1 MGAALMARALG
12 ASRHR
17 PRPIDAGGGVAFQ
30 SLDRLGIALGE
41 GLLCGAKLGSDAPPL
56 LQVPSSPGKKQAC
69 ACGEKEKHLRHRLES
84 ETRPE
89 RARFDR
95 GDEVGGKSAG

>member
-1 MGAALMARALG
+1 MGAALIAYALG

-17 PRPIDAGGGVAFQ
+17 PRPIDAGRRIAFQ
-30 SLDRLGIALGE
+30 PLDRLGIALGE

-56 LQVPSSPGKKQAC
+56 LQVPAPPSKKQAR
-69 ACGEKEKHLRHRLES
+69 ACSEQKEHLWHRLKS

-95 GDEVGGKSAG
+95 

>member
-1 MGAALMARALG
+1 MGAALMARVLG

-17 PRPIDAGGGVAFQ
+17 PRPVDASRRVAFQ
-30 SLDRLGIALGE
+30 PLDRLGIALGN
-41 GLLCGAKLGSDAPPL
+41 GLLCGAKPSGDAPL
-56 LQVPSSPGKKQAC
+56 LSQVPAPPGEKQAC
-69 ACGEKEKHLRHRLES
+69 ACGEQKEHLRHRLEP

-95 GDEVGGKSAG
+95 